1 MKLFLEQL
9 LKGPYNF
16 LTDKFF
22 REFLKLTLLYGGAK
36 RYQPKKINLLSY
48 KLDVPDCLSFIW
60 QFKEIFVD
68 GQYKFLTNNSNPVI
82 LDCGANVG
90 LSILYFK
97 MFYPHS
103 KIKAYEPN
111 KYILEYLK
119 TNISKNKL
127 HGVEIN
133 DKAIW
138 IHNEG
143 VNFSEDQA
151 DSASITNSKSTDL
164 VKSIRLKSILES
176 ESHVDFLKIDI
187 EGAEV
192 EVLKDCKSSL
202 ENVKNIFVEYHS
214 FVNRT
219 QELDTILKI
228 LTDSNFRYFMKPAV
242 SKKFPFINKINK
254 NSPNMDFQLNI
265 FAYKENENS
274 SSK

>member
-1 MKLFLEQL
+1 MKLFLEQI

-22 REFLKLTLLYGGAK
+22 REFLRLTLLYGGVK
-36 RYQPKKINLLSY
+36 RYQPKKINLLSH

-119 TNISKNKL
+119 TNISNNKL
-127 HGVEIN
+127 HDVEIN

-164 VKSIRLKSILES
+164 VDSIRLKSILE
-176 ESHVDFLKIDI
+176 V
-187 EGAEV
+187 
-192 EVLKDCKSSL
+192 SSP
-202 ENVKNIFVEYHS
+202 S
-214 FVNRT
+214 T
-219 QELDTILKI
+219 TDTDPKG
-228 LTDSNFRYFMKPAV
+228 
-242 SKKFPFINKINK
+242 
-254 NSPNMDFQLNI
+254 
-265 FAYKENENS
+265 
-274 SSK
+274 